1 MAKAIDGGTLRDNLT
16 DIYGNGNRLVYLND
30 VLDLI
35 DEQPT
40 LTPPNEWVSV
50 ENAVP
55 DPGERV
61 LATDGTFVGEAY
73 RTSANT
79 WYRHT
84 GFPWRDC
91 LQSIVTLWMPL
102 PTADKDNHVP
112 AKAPNEPLTIEQMRE
127 MLERSEII
135 GAAVIVSDGDVLCCG
150 VLDERADDGICASTG
165 ASGEW
170 LKEKDYGDGW
180 LAYAYPAARIDRE
193 KWEPCD
199 ACSNAKHIVGLA
211 LAIMDDGSDH
221 RIDTKMNCEYSF
233 CPNCGRPLTDEA
245 WAELERRVCGEV

>member
-1 MAKAIDGGTLRDNLT
+1 MAVRPIDGNELYRIEKLLDT
-16 DIYGNGNRLVYLND
+16 DIVRQDKVALNLLEQ
-30 VLDLI
+30 VLYDI
-35 DEQPT
+35 QHVPT

-73 RTSANT
+73 RTSVNT

-112 AKAPNEPLTIEQMRE
+112 AKAPNEPLTLEKLRE
-127 MLERSEII
+127 IN
-135 GAAVIVSDGDVLCCG
+135 
-150 VLDERADDGICASTG
+150 
-165 ASGEW
+165 GEPIYVTT
-170 LKEKDYGDGW
+170 KNYGDGW
-180 LAYAYPAARIDRE
+180 CILNWHGVNKSYTYFSRTGTSEGMTATPLSAKTSGDLWLAYR
-193 KWEPCD
+193 
-199 ACSNAKHIVGLA
+199 
-211 LAIMDDGSDH
+211 
-221 RIDTKMNCEYSF
+221 
-233 CPNCGRPLTDEA
+233 RPLE
-245 WAELERRVCGEV
+245 GEEDT